1 MEEMTPWLSQ
11 QEIDDL
17 CAPLTQHAAQL
28 RFIRG
33 LGLTVRTKPNGAP
46 LLMRSHFDEVMMP
59 VKKSKPAKR
68 QPNSAGLRLAYAKG

>member
-1 MEEMTPWLSQ
+1 MPPWLSQ
-11 QEIDDL
+11 AEIDDL
-17 CAPLTQHAAQL
+17 CAPLTQYAAQL

-46 LLMRSHFDEVMMP
+46 LLMRAHFEEVMTP
-59 VKKSKPAKR
+59 AKKSKHTKC